1 MMNSVVF
8 LMGILTGIVSLMV
21 VTCLVM
27 DKNSNMKCKKQHEQ
41 QQDSNKRISCK
52 H

>member
-1 MMNSVVF
+1 MMNAAVF
-8 LMGILTGIVSLMV
+8 LMGIMTGIVSLMV
-21 VTCLVM
+21 ITCLVM

-41 QQDSNKRISCK
+41 QQDSNKRIGYK